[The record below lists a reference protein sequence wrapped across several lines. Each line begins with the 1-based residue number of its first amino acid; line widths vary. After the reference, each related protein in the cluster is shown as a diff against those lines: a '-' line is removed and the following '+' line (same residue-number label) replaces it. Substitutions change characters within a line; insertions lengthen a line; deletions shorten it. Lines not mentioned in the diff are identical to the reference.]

1 MSVQVIADENTT
13 VRFLRKDG
21 VWFSVTLDGD
31 QLFVRVDTDD
41 HPQRPVVDWSPNCAN
56 EGWAEVSF
64 VERMASQPV
73 PRRRC
78 SAPMNVGEHPE
89 GMSAERRD
97 LIETLE
103 CLGYDTMPGVQRDW
117 ADWRDNTS
125 DDQLRTIITNIES
138 RFEDQAA
145 LAREA
150 ELLSAMA
157 RTREANCYA

>member
-1 MSVQVIADENTT
+1 MT
-13 VRFLRKDG
+13 
-21 VWFSVTLDGD
+21 
-31 QLFVRVDTDD
+31 
-41 HPQRPVVDWSPNCAN
+41 
-56 EGWAEVSF
+56 
-64 VERMASQPV
+64 
-73 PRRRC
+73 
-78 SAPMNVGEHPE
+78 
-89 GMSAERRD
+89 
-97 LIETLE
+97 
-103 CLGYDTMPGVQRDW
+103 W